1 MVKSEFWNTNKMDK
15 SAERLNKK
23 RKIADKHCGTAKGDT
38 PTDINEI
45 KITTRKYC
53 GQFYANTF
61 EKCILY

>member
-1 MVKSEFWNTNKMDK
+1 MDK